1 MVTFFRVL
9 HRPMISF
16 CRRVNQCSCYLPYV
30 SLYVCKLYMPDFVFC
45 IMRVAFEY
53 HVVKYYV
60 IRYTISDYFSG
71 SGEAIGSLCV
81 RLSATV

>member
-16 CRRVNQCSCYLPYV
+16 CRRVNQCSCV
-30 SLYVCKLYMPDFVFC
+30 YVCKLYMPDFVFC

-53 HVVKYYV
+53 LVVKYYV